1 VTALE
6 HKSIRH
12 IEFRPYLPLPELE
25 SPEWEGAI
33 EATYE
38 FKKEK
43 DWATKWLNRARKS
56 GLPNLRSFE
65 IKHYLTGWS
74 NSMGPF
80 DNIPEEYDW
89 DDCRDLESYVSR
101 SLRLN
106 SAFNEGAAPTV
117 KAKWAHCGQYPQK
130 IYQDLFEPNP
140 ELYDWFFHN
149 DEGLLDTL
157 KEWLLLR
164 RSTFAAAQAA
174 ILNELPI
181 E

>member
-1 VTALE
+1 ME
-6 HKSIRH
+6 HESIRH
-12 IEFRPYLPLPELE
+12 IRLEQELPLRGLE

-33 EATYE
+33 EATYD

-43 DWATKWLNRARKS
+43 DWAIKWLNRARES
-56 GLPNLRSFE
+56 GLPSLRSFE
-65 IKHYLTGWS
+65 IETDVKGWS
-74 NSMGPF
+74 ISMGPF
-80 DNIPEEYDW
+80 DIPEYNW
-89 DDCRDLESYVSR
+89 DDSHNLEYYVPR
-101 SLRLN
+101 SLQLN
-106 SAFNEGAAPTV
+106 TALNEGAAPTV
-117 KAKWAHCGQYPQK
+117 KAKWTHCEQYPQK
-130 IYQDLFEPNP
+130 IYQDLLEPNP

>member
-1 VTALE
+1 ME
-6 HKSIRH
+6 HESIRH
-12 IEFRPYLPLPELE
+12 IILRQRRPLRGLE

-33 EATYE
+33 EATYD

-43 DWATKWLNRARKS
+43 DWAIKWLNRARES
-56 GLPNLRSFE
+56 RLPNLRSFE
-65 IKHYLTGWS
+65 IETDVKGWS
-74 NSMGPF
+74 ISMGPF
-80 DNIPEEYDW
+80 DIPEGYDW
-89 DDCRDLESYVSR
+89 VDCPDLERYFSR

-106 SAFNEGAAPTV
+106 IALNEGAAPTV
-117 KAKWAHCGQYPQK
+117 KAKWTHHGKLPQK
-130 IYQDLFEPNP
+130 TYQDLFEPNP

-157 KEWLLLR
+157 KEWLLNR
-164 RSTFAAAQAA
+164 RLTFAAAQAA